1 MALTL
6 TETVGVELLR
16 AALAVILTAG
26 MDITDKVTGATRK
39 VFTDSINDMSK
50 DTIINPVLFYDSDI
64 SYETAN
70 DMRKY
75 IENRMAYE
83 IVSIVQGRIKSGSS
97 AGIVNILKTLPISNF
112 REKCTFSEDGE
123 MSLVPSTEEVM
134 AIKDGASPVD
144 SASNNGYLKVDPTI
158 GTNCIGTIE
167 ELNARKSAIDSEIG
181 SLYEVMSNKYNIS
194 LDQFWDIVKSIR
206 IEGGVYSKECVGPV
220 LMQTGETVSKC
231 TSVVIPLFYAEDTV
245 INEVIGRDHVEEV
258 LESIL
263 EFYTTAFKNEFQNY
277 NSDFADVVQTETG
290 ELLLEVNS
298 SYHAITPTQTYG
310 VTPQVNAGAS
320 NTISDIPVPQM
331 DSEEDVAS
339 MILGDEPVSSA
350 DIMVAGVNATAGE
363 LIGEAVRIA
372 SSRIDI
378 NGYSKDKANM
388 YKENNITQRDGIGT
402 IVDVV
407 VPTMDS
413 KGQLGNYKTTLTV
426 KVTMI
431 PTETSDLYDLF
442 VTNAQNR
449 FNKNYDEFQK
459 GRKGFWANVVMDI
472 DAIKAKAKDKADRKI
487 LSELDILKRN
497 VLDAK
502 KIKPYNYF
510 ALNKASFSE
519 IMQGKTDVTTTNAL
533 LTRLSSLGI
542 FLYDGSSY
550 KVDYYYRGDRH
561 FLSDELQNLVTDTD
575 KYQKELKNLIKMNR

>member
-16 AALAVILTAG
+16 AALSVILTAG

-39 VFTDSINDMSK
+39 VFTDSINDMSR

-97 AGIVNILKTLPISNF
+97 AGIINILKTLPISNF

-123 MSLVPSTEEVM
+123 MTLLPTTEEVT
-134 AIKDGASPVD
+134 AIGAELASD
-144 SASNNGYLKVDPTI
+144 SSMGYLKIDKEI
-158 GTNCIGTIE
+158 GTNCVGTME
-167 ELNARKSAIDSEIG
+167 ELNAKKSSIDSEIG
-181 SLYEVMSNKYNIS
+181 SLYEAISNKYNIS

-220 LMQTGETVSKC
+220 LMQTGETVNKC
-231 TSVVIPLFYAEDTV
+231 TSVIIPLFYAEDMV
-245 INEVIGRDHVEEV
+245 INEVIGRDHAETI
-258 LESIL
+258 LEMIL
-263 EFYTTAFKNEFQNY
+263 EFYVTAFKNEFKNY
-277 NSDFADVVQTETG
+277 DSDFADVVQSETG
-290 ELLLEVNS
+290 EVLLELS
-298 SYHAITPTQTYG
+298 PKYHAITPTSSYG
-310 VTPQVNAGAS
+310 ITNVNAGDKS
-320 NTISDIPVPQM
+320 NVVVDIPVPPM
-331 DSEEDVAS
+331 DDEEDVAS
-339 MILGDEPVSSA
+339 MILGNDPVSSA
-350 DIMVAGVNATAGE
+350 DVMVAGVNATAGE
-363 LIGEAVRIA
+363 LIGEAVRLA
-372 SSRIDI
+372 ASRIDI
-378 NGYSKDKANM
+378 NGYSKANATL
-388 YKENNITQRDGIGT
+388 YKEATNIAQRDGIGT
-402 IVDVV
+402 IIDVT

-431 PTETSDLYDLF
+431 PTETSDIYDLF

-459 GRKGFWANVVMDI
+459 NRKGFWANVVMDI

-510 ALNKASFSE
+510 ALNKSSFSE

-533 LTRLSSLGI
+533 LTRLSSLGL

-561 FLSDELQNLVTDTD
+561 FQSDELQNLVTDTD